1 MRHLIVK
8 FRADV
13 TGTNQ
18 IQVKLGTRTVDSV
31 DLSEVS
37 GWKEFTCEIGIKES
51 TTDFAITTA
60 DGQTITWDNIRVYRK
75 YDMGDANGDGVVDSR
90 DLVRLKWNTS
100 EKVSPNPLATY
111 VFVDF
116 TNHTGAFV
124 DGNDMKAMRTW
135 FCK

>member
-1 MRHLIVK
+1 M
-8 FRADV
+8 
-13 TGTNQ
+13 
-18 IQVKLGTRTVDSV
+18 